1 MIGNTSLSDVLAHKL
16 PVNDEDRHRE
26 EFLALIAIFEKLL
39 YSIPNDMESWE
50 VMEELMALR
59 ADFAIHHALNGFGL
73 EYDTALELLRT
84 TEDGLNEVDKA
95 KRNVVVAAI
104 DNLVDFA
111 VAEEYQMAL
120 EFPEIDDELEG
131 EELEDVMAIFAKYND
146 RYALIEN
153 QDAEYAMI
161 IAAQLIAVSNN
172 TVLTYMTQGDE
183 RVRPWH
189 LQYEGYSAPKSSFPA
204 WLIPPIEHA
213 CRCYLVEDSVT
224 GKLPDVKGAVI
235 RVPDMPEW
243 FNPTFKE
250 SVALGGR
257 IFSDEHPYFQIQDE
271 HQQILQSIADR
282 IKSKYLN
289 G

>member
-1 MIGNTSLSDVLAHKL
+1 
-16 PVNDEDRHRE
+16 
-26 EFLALIAIFEKLL
+26 
-39 YSIPNDMESWE
+39 MESWE

-84 TEDGLNEVDKA
+84 AEDGLTEIDKA

-120 EFPEIDDELEG
+120 ELPEIE
-131 EELEDVMAIFAKYND
+131 EELEEEELEEIMALFAKYND

-161 IAAQLIAVSNN
+161 IAAQLLAVSNS

-213 CRCYLVEDSVT
+213 CRCYLVEDSVI
-224 GKLPDVKGAVI
+224 GKLQDVQGAVI

-257 IFSDEHPYFQIQDE
+257 IFSDEHPYFQVQGE
-271 HQQILQSIADR
+271 HKEILQSIADR

>member
-1 MIGNTSLSDVLAHKL
+1 
-16 PVNDEDRHRE
+16 
-26 EFLALIAIFEKLL
+26 
-39 YSIPNDMESWE
+39 MESWE

-84 TEDGLNEVDKA
+84 AEDGLTEIDKA

-120 EFPEIDDELEG
+120 ELPEIEEELEE
-131 EELEDVMAIFAKYND
+131 EELEDVMALFAKYND

-224 GKLPDVKGAVI
+224 GQLQDVQGAVI
-235 RVPDMPEW
+235 RVPEIPEW

-271 HQQILQSIADR
+271 HQQTLQSIADR
-282 IKSKYLN
+282 IKSKYWN